1 MALGDIID
9 VGGRCDEGVHQ
20 TGLRI
25 HHGARL
31 GPRWMR
37 RNVREQI
44 GPGHNVAHL
53 FERDLPAR
61 VSGIEVKA
69 EACLFHVNITSNL
82 HAKIELAGVGF

>member
-1 MALGDIID
+1 MALGVI
-9 VGGRCDEGVHQ
+9 VNVSGRCDDGVHQ

-25 HHGARL
+25 HHGARI
-31 GPRWMR
+31 GPRCMR

-69 EACLFHVNITSNL
+69 EACLFHVNIVSNL
-82 HAKIELAGVGF
+82 HAKIELAGVGV